1 MPLRLHRVP
10 VPEPCPESP
19 HRLPEV
25 SDREHGRQPPGE
37 ACAGARLHIVTGKG
51 GTGKTTVAAA
61 LAYALASGGANVL
74 LVEVEGRQGI
84 ATLLGSPPLPY
95 EEREMGAVGGGA
107 VSVLA
112 ADAEAALLEYLEMF
126 YGMRRAG
133 KALNRLGAVDF
144 ATTIA
149 PGLRDVL
156 LTGKAT
162 EAVRRRRS
170 GRRRPADDTAPF
182 HYDAVVMDAPPTGRI
197 AQFLNVNSE
206 VAGLARVGPVRNHA
220 DRVMEVIRSAQ
231 TRVHFVS
238 LLEEMPV
245 QETRDGVAEVAAL
258 GLNVGAV
265 LVNMVRPPLLD
276 EADLDAATG
285 EGPDLDALTAGL
297 KEARLE
303 DSGELAA
310 GFAGEVRAHA
320 LRVRLERRMRSELEG
335 LGLPLLELP
344 LLEGGVDRAAL
355 EVLARRLTEQGAGR

>member
-1 MPLRLHRVP
+1 MS
-10 VPEPCPESP
+10 ES
-19 HRLPEV
+19 
-25 SDREHGRQPPGE
+25 EHGPKPPGE

-51 GTGKTTVAAA
+51 GTGKTTTAAA
-61 LAYALASGGANVL
+61 LALALATGGARVL

-95 EEREMGAVGGGA
+95 EEREMMAAPGGGS

-133 KALNRLGAVDF
+133 QALNRMGAVDF

-162 EAVRRRRS
+162 EAVRRRRG
-170 GRRRPADDTAPF
+170 GRRRPSEGASAAPF

-206 VAGLARVGPVRNHA
+206 VAGLARVGPIRNHA
-220 DRVMEVIRSAQ
+220 DRVMEVIRSGQ
-231 TRVHFVS
+231 TRVHLVS

-245 QETRDGVAEVAAL
+245 QETRDGIAEVGGL
-258 GLNVGAV
+258 GLNVGMV

-276 EADLDAATG
+276 EADLAAAA
-285 EGPDLDALTAGL
+285 EGRTDLDALATGL

-303 DSGELAA
+303 DARELAA
-310 GFAGEVRAHA
+310 ALAGELRSHA
-320 LRVRLERRMRSELEG
+320 LRVRLERRMRSGLED
-335 LGLPLLELP
+335 LGRPLLELP

-355 EVLARRLTEQGAGR
+355 DSLARLMVERGVRL